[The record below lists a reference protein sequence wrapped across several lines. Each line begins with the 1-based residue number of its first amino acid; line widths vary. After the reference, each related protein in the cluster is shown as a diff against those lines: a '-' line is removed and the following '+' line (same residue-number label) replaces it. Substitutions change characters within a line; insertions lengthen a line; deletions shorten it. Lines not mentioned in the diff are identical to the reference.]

1 MQSRSALGS
10 ISGAQVSIYRRAKQ
24 AVDQALPLLDGLVP
38 LKTDDDDEDD
48 VEALKAIVRKQL
60 IALVEELG
68 APGGARVPRVGH
80 VFRLLAG
87 ASVSSSHVR
96 VHPESIGGTLGDPS
110 GPIRRDRRVSSDR
123 RFCNFTRSDLV
134 LDSPPAPRPAFEM
147 TD

>member
-38 LKTDDDDEDD
+38 LKTDDEDD
-48 VEALKAIVRKQL
+48 VQALKAIVRKQL

-68 APGGARVPRVGH
+68 APGGPRVPRVGQ

-87 ASVSSSHVR
+87 ASISNSHVR
-96 VHPESIGGTLGDPS
+96 VHSESIDGTLGTLRDQFGVTEGFRAIADS
-110 GPIRRDRRVSSDR
+110 VISLAQTWFSIRRQRRSRHSK
-123 RFCNFTRSDLV
+123 
-134 LDSPPAPRPAFEM
+134 
-147 TD
+147 

>member
-68 APGGARVPRVGH
+68 APGGPRVPRVGQ

-87 ASVSSSHVR
+87 ASISSSHVR
-96 VHPESIGGTLGDPS
+96 VHPESIGGTLGTLRDQFGVTEGFRAIADS
-110 GPIRRDRRVSSDR
+110 VISLAQTWFSIRRQRRGRHSK
-123 RFCNFTRSDLV
+123 
-134 LDSPPAPRPAFEM
+134 
-147 TD
+147 

>member
-1 MQSRSALGS
+1 MQSRSAPGS

-24 AVDQALPLLDGLVP
+24 AVDQALPLVDGLVP
-38 LKTDDDDEDD
+38 LKPDAEDD
-48 VEALKAIVRKQL
+48 VEALKTIVRKQL

-68 APGGARVPRVGH
+68 APGGPRVPRVGQ